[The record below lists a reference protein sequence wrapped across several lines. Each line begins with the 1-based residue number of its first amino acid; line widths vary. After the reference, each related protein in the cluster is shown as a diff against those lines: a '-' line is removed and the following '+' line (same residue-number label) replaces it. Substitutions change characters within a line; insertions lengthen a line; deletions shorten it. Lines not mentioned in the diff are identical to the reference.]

1 MKGSEMEYFDITM
14 TATLR
19 PELIKR
25 TIESFHKNLFGYW
38 MDFCHI
44 YVNVDNAGCDEEKE
58 RIVKFREIEK
68 FLLSYFSPEM
78 VTINYKEPHFPSAWF
93 WCMENTKSRLVF
105 HLEEDWELNYKLNFE
120 EMYGMFYKYKN
131 LKHLRLSMFRSDDK
145 AIKMWQKHFA
155 LWNDHFFQI
164 EEKSV
169 KAVGMCGH
177 PSLNDG
183 QWLRDAAAKMN
194 RERNPEKQ
202 FHWGPVDFLNEFVL
216 GNDYG
221 LFQPQ
226 NSRPVLR
233 EIGRQWMKDHGY
245 KKAGGVNCEWF
256 THWIKQGELA
266 YGKTD

>member
-38 MDFCHI
+38 LDFARI
-44 YVNVDNAGCDEEKE
+44 YVNIDNTGCDDEREKL
-58 RIVKFREIEK
+58 VKYKEIK
-68 FLLSYFSPEM
+68 AFLKSFFDPSRL
-78 VTINYKEPHFPSAWF
+78 TINYKEPHFPSAWF
-93 WCMENTKSRLVF
+93 WCVNHTTSKLVF
-105 HLEEDWELNYKLNFE
+105 HLEEDWELNYKLDFE
-120 EMYGMFYKYKN
+120 KMYKAFDKHPD
-131 LKHLRLSMFRSDDK
+131 LKHLRLSLFRSDDK

-155 LWNDHFFQI
+155 LWNGDFFRI

-169 KAVGMCGH
+169 IPVGWCGH

-183 QWLRDAAAKMN
+183 EWLRAVSAKMN
-194 RERNPEKQ
+194 PARNPEKQ
-202 FHWGPVDFLNEFVL
+202 FHYGPSPFLSYFVV

-226 NSRPVLR
+226 NAKPALR
-233 EIGRQWMKDHGY
+233 EIGRAWMKDHGY
-245 KKAGGVNCEWF
+245 KKAGGMNCEWF